1 MNSHP
6 LVDIYVL
13 TKIIYKTQKS
23 QKDWIESGVKLY
35 IFKPHPKWYTSSSM
49 ALQQK
54 FYRRKE
60 DASVSNAT
68 KNEINN
74 GMKIVFG
81 FRLRGAGK
89 TLRIM

>member
-1 MNSHP
+1 
-6 LVDIYVL
+6 
-13 TKIIYKTQKS
+13 
-23 QKDWIESGVKLY
+23 
-35 IFKPHPKWYTSSSM
+35 M